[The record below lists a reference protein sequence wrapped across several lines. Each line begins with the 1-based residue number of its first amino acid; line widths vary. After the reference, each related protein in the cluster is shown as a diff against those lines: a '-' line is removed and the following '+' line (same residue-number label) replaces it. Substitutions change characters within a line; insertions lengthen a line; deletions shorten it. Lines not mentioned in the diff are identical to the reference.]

1 MTDRFQVGVITSTH
15 GIRGEVKVYPT
26 TDDVRRFKKLKTVTA
41 DTGHESL
48 VLHIRSVKFFKQF
61 VILSF
66 DEYNDINEV
75 GFLKKASLT
84 IDRSDAVSLD
94 KDEYFVA
101 DLIGLKCIT
110 DTGETLGE
118 IKDVLETGANDVYVI
133 RQADNSELLVPAI
146 KDCIL
151 GVDMDEGVM
160 RIHLLEGLI

>member
-118 IKDVLETGANDVYVI
+118 IKDVLGTGANDVYVI

-151 GVDMDEGVM
+151 GVDMDEGIM

>member
-48 VLHIRSVKFFKQF
+48 ELHVRSVKFFKQF

-66 DEYNDINEV
+66 EEYDDINEV
-75 GFLKKASLT
+75 EFLKKASLT

-133 RQADNSELLVPAI
+133 GQADDSELLIPAI

-151 GVDMDEGVM
+151 DVDMEEGIM